1 MLNNNQK
8 ILASA
13 LFVLALC
20 FASSEDYFSYTPPS
34 PVQPILNNIESKND
48 YHGLIKLQ
56 EAFVRNAK
64 TIKPAVVSINK
75 VKEVIENSSWDQN
88 DPNSHSTP
96 WYSKVIAWFS
106 NYISGRKYLVESV
119 GSGIILDSDGYILTN
134 YHVIQGLDRILIKI
148 SNGREYFGKILGYD
162 SQTDLAVLKIS
173 TLRILA
179 EPKFGHSANAKVG
192 EWVMAIG
199 NPYGLE
205 GTVTVGIISGKGRTH
220 WGGTDFESLIQTDA
234 SINPGNSGGPLIN
247 LDGNIIGINT
257 GVAAIGSRVGFSI
270 PIENAL
276 KIANQLVQNGKVMR
290 GWLGIEI
297 QNLTPELASSLKF
310 EHTDGVLVNTVKLEE
325 SNQEGGIK
333 RGDII
338 IQFDG
343 KPVSSTR
350 YLRKMVTNAEIGRVI
365 SLKVFRDG
373 KEKML
378 EIRVGKLVS

>member
-1 MLNNNQK
+1 MLNNNHK
-8 ILASA
+8 IVALTFLILA
-13 LFVLALC
+13 LAI
-20 FASSEDYFSYTPPS
+20 ANSKDYISYTPPS
-34 PVQPILNNIESKND
+34 PVQSISNEIETTNG
-48 YHGLIKLQ
+48 YQGLIKLQ

-64 TIKPAVVSINK
+64 AIKPSVVSINK
-75 VKEVIENSSWDQN
+75 VKEIVEKSSWYQI
-88 DPNSHSTP
+88 DPNNHSMP
-96 WYSKVIAWFS
+96 WYLKVKAWVS
-106 NYISGRKYLVESV
+106 SYISGRKYLVESV

-134 YHVIQGLDRILIKI
+134 YHVIQGLDRILIKLL
-148 SNGREYFGKILGYD
+148 NGREYFGKILGYD

-257 GVAAIGSRVGFSI
+257 GIAAIGSRVGFSI

-290 GWLGIEI
+290 GWLGVEI
-297 QNLTPELASSLKF
+297 QNLTPELAKSLKF
-310 EHTDGVLVNTVKLEE
+310 NNTDGVLVNAVKLEE
-325 SNQEGGIK
+325 SKLEGGIK

-343 KPVSSTR
+343 KPVSSTK
-350 YLRKMVTNAEIGRVI
+350 YFQKMVTNAEIGRVV

-373 KEKML
+373 KEKLL

>member
-1 MLNNNQK
+1 MLNNNNM
-8 ILASA
+8 IMALA
-13 LFVLALC
+13 LFALALG

-34 PVQPILNNIESKND
+34 PAQPILNKIESKND
-48 YHGLIKLQ
+48 YQGLIKLQ
-56 EAFVRNAK
+56 EAFIRNAK
-64 TIKPAVVSINK
+64 AIKPSVVSINK
-75 VKEVIENSSWDQN
+75 AKEVIENSSWYQI

-96 WYSKVIAWFS
+96 WYLKVSAWIS

-134 YHVIQGLDRILIKI
+134 YHVVQGLDRILIKLL
-148 SNGREYFGKILGYD
+148 NGREYFGKILGYD

-173 TLRILA
+173 TLRILP
-179 EPKFGHSANAKVG
+179 EPIFGHSANSKVG

-220 WGGTDFESLIQTDA
+220 LGETHFESLIQIDA

-257 GVAAIGSRVGFSI
+257 GVASIGSGVGFSI
-270 PIENAL
+270 PVETAL
-276 KIANQLVQNGKVMR
+276 KIANQIVQNGKVAR
-290 GWLGIEI
+290 GWLGVGF

-310 EHTDGVLVNTVKLEE
+310 KNTDGVLVNSVELEA

-343 KPVSSTR
+343 KPVFSKK
-350 YLRKMVTNAEIGRVI
+350 YLQKMVANAEIGKVV

-373 KEKML
+373 KEKLL

>member
-8 ILASA
+8 ILASG
-13 LFVLALC
+13 LFVLALYL
-20 FASSEDYFSYTPPS
+20 ASSEDYFSYTPPS

-48 YHGLIKLQ
+48 YQGLIKLQ

-75 VKEVIENSSWDQN
+75 VKEVIENSSLDQN
-88 DPNSHSTP
+88 DPNSHITP
-96 WYSKVIAWFS
+96 WYLKVSAWIS
-106 NYISGRKYLVESV
+106 NYFSGRKYLVESV

-234 SINPGNSGGPLIN
+234 SINPGNSGGPLVN

-310 EHTDGVLVNTVKLEE
+310 KHTNGVLVNTVKLEE

-343 KPVSSTR
+343 KPVPSTR

-378 EIRVGKLVS
+378 EVRVGKLVS

>member
-1 MLNNNQK
+1 MFKTNQK
-8 ILASA
+8 ILALT
-13 LFVLALC
+13 LFVLALYL
-20 FASSEDYFSYTPPS
+20 ASYEDYFSYTPPS

-48 YHGLIKLQ
+48 YQGLINLQ

-64 TIKPAVVSINK
+64 AIKPAVVSINK
-75 VKEVIENSSWDQN
+75 VKEVIENSSWNQI

-96 WYSKVIAWFS
+96 WYLKVSAWIS

-148 SNGREYFGKILGYD
+148 ANGREYFGKILGYD

-173 TLRILA
+173 TLRNLA
-179 EPKFGHSANAKVG
+179 EPKFGHSVNTKVG

-205 GTVTVGIISGKGRTH
+205 NTVTVGIISGKGRTH
-220 WGGTDFESLIQTDA
+220 WGGTDFENLIQTDA

-257 GVAAIGSRVGFSI
+257 GVASIGSRVGFSI

-276 KIANQLVQNGKVMR
+276 NIANQLVQNGQVLR
-290 GWLGIEI
+290 GWLGIGI

-310 EHTDGVLVNTVKLEE
+310 KNTDGVLVNTVKLEKL
-325 SNQEGGIK
+325 NQEGGIK

-338 IQFDG
+338 IQFEG
-343 KPVSSTR
+343 KPVPSTT
-350 YLRKMVTNAEIGRVI
+350 YLQKMVANAEIGRVI

-378 EIRVGKLVS
+378 EIRIGKLVS

>member
-1 MLNNNQK
+1 MLDNNQK
-8 ILASA
+8 ILASS

-20 FASSEDYFSYTPPS
+20 FVSSEDYFSYTPPS
-34 PVQPILNNIESKND
+34 PVQPILNNIESKKD
-48 YHGLIKLQ
+48 YQGLIKLQ

-64 TIKPAVVSINK
+64 TIKPSVVSINK
-75 VKEVIENSSWDQN
+75 VKEVIENSSSNQISRN
-88 DPNSHSTP
+88 GHLTP
-96 WYSKVIAWFS
+96 WYLKVSAWIS
-106 NYISGRKYLVESV
+106 NYVRGRKYLVESV
-119 GSGIILDSDGYILTN
+119 GSGIILDADGYILTN

-148 SNGREYFGKILGYD
+148 ANGREYFGKILGYD

-173 TLRILA
+173 TLRNLA
-179 EPKFGHSANAKVG
+179 EPKFGHSVNTKVG

-205 GTVTVGIISGKGRTH
+205 NTVTVGIISGKGRSH
-220 WGGTDFESLIQTDA
+220 WGGTDFENLIQTDA

-257 GVAAIGSRVGFSI
+257 GVASIGSRVGFSI

-276 KIANQLVQNGKVMR
+276 NIANQLVQNGQVLR
-290 GWLGIEI
+290 GWLGIGI

-310 EHTDGVLVNTVKLEE
+310 KNTDGVLVNTVKLDKL
-325 SNQEGGIK
+325 NHEGGIK

-338 IQFDG
+338 IQFEG
-343 KPVSSTR
+343 KPVPSTT
-350 YLRKMVTNAEIGRVI
+350 YLQKMVANAEIGRVI

>member
-48 YHGLIKLQ
+48 YQGLIKLQ

-134 YHVIQGLDRILIKI
+134 YHVIKGLDRILIKI

-234 SINPGNSGGPLIN
+234 SINPGNSGGPLVN

>member
-1 MLNNNQK
+1 MFKTNQK
-8 ILASA
+8 ILALT
-13 LFVLALC
+13 LFVLALYL
-20 FASSEDYFSYTPPS
+20 ASYEDYFSYTPPS
-34 PVQPILNNIESKND
+34 PIQPILNNIESKND
-48 YHGLIKLQ
+48 YQGLIKLQ

-64 TIKPAVVSINK
+64 AIKPSVVSINK
-75 VKEVIENSSWDQN
+75 VKEVIESSSSNQISRN
-88 DPNSHSTP
+88 GHLTS
-96 WYSKVIAWFS
+96 WYLKVSAWIS
-106 NYISGRKYLVESV
+106 NYVRGRKYLVESV
-119 GSGIILDSDGYILTN
+119 GSGIILDADGYILTN

-148 SNGREYFGKILGYD
+148 ANGREYFGKILGYD

-173 TLRILA
+173 TLRNLA
-179 EPKFGHSANAKVG
+179 EPKFGLSVNAKVG

-205 GTVTVGIISGKGRTH
+205 NTVTVGIISGKGRSH
-220 WGGTDFESLIQTDA
+220 WGGTDFENLIQTDA

-257 GVAAIGSRVGFSI
+257 GVASIGSRVGFSI

-276 KIANQLVQNGKVMR
+276 NIANQLVQNGQVLR
-290 GWLGIEI
+290 GWLGIGI
-297 QNLTPELASSLKF
+297 QNLTPGLASSLKF
-310 EHTDGVLVNTVKLEE
+310 KSTDGVLVNTLKLEE
-325 SNQEGGIK
+325 LNHEGGIK

-338 IQFDG
+338 IQFEG
-343 KPVSSTR
+343 KPVPSTT
-350 YLRKMVTNAEIGRVI
+350 YLQKMVANAEIGRVI